1 LIVFTDPDACIDYI
15 TNHQQEKVFFIV
27 SSSVGEQIV
36 PLIDQIDEIDSIYVY
51 CPNEVECAA
60 LWGQFY
66 RKVCGIF
73 VDIDSIC
80 EQLNKNARQCSNTL
94 ISMSSIPSS
103 SVLTNSVNR
112 EQVSLMYSQ
121 LIRDLFLVL
130 KHPTDQPHHA
140 LRDMIL
146 HFTIQYKGYDHGK
159 ALLEEIERDYYSV
172 LSGKANT
179 VPQYKS
185 IWWYTRCSFIFET
198 LNKALRT
205 QDIDMLY
212 KMRFFIVDLYKQL
225 EELYSTAS
233 VSATSVTVYRGQAM
247 SSAEFEKHKLNING
261 LLSISNF
268 LSTSTDRNVA
278 ESFAFASMGQPGIEA
293 VLFEIEIDPKIGK
306 RCPFASIEH
315 LSYFRTEYEVL
326 ISMGSVFRIHSVE
339 RDTDGILNMYLKL
352 TGEEDEELEML
363 ADDIW
368 KKIRS
373 ENDLLSL
380 AKLMRLMG
388 NFEKAEM
395 FLDILMNESTFCD
408 DMQNLALI
416 INEIGLIHEES
427 GDLTIANSYYQKFIE
442 IKQKR
447 QLISSNDSHISST
460 GGVRCRTILEYVE
473 DIQNTHTD
481 KIYEQQEND
490 REALQMYEEKLRL
503 FSPNDSSAIE
513 IYSIIALLHARQGEW
528 QLAQEYVEKTLKESV
543 RFRFNHSTIAE
554 SYERIGLIYE
564 IQERYIDAVN
574 IYEKVLTF
582 LSDDDANQDMV
593 LSNIGHVYEIQSNY
607 EASLEI
613 YMRLLKFQL
622 DILCRDHPRLSDT
635 YASIARSFDSQ
646 HRYEEAYVNLTKA
659 LNIDRITMSSKHPWI
674 KQRQAEIDVIRKK
687 MVVEAVF

>member
-1 LIVFTDPDACIDYI
+1 MD
-15 TNHQQEKVFFIV
+15 H
-27 SSSVGEQIV
+27 
-36 PLIDQIDEIDSIYVY
+36 
-51 CPNEVECAA
+51 
-60 LWGQFY
+60 
-66 RKVCGIF
+66 
-73 VDIDSIC
+73 
-80 EQLNKNARQCSNTL
+80 
-94 ISMSSIPSS
+94 
-103 SVLTNSVNR
+103 
-112 EQVSLMYSQ
+112 
-121 LIRDLFLVL
+121 
-130 KHPTDQPHHA
+130 PHHV

-146 HFTIQYKGYDHGK
+146 HFTVQYQGNNHGL
-159 ALLEEIERDYYSV
+159 ALLDEFDLGYYSPT
-172 LSGKANT
+172 SGTLAA
-179 VPQYKS
+179 QQGKS

-293 VLFEIEIDPKIGK
+293 VLFEIEIDPKLGK

-339 RDTDGILNMYLKL
+339 RDNNGIWNMHLKL

-373 ENDLLSL
+373 GDDLLSL

-395 FLDILMNESTFCD
+395 FLDTLMNESTFCD

-513 IYSIIALLHARQGEW
+513 IYSIIALLHARQGDW
-528 QLAQEYVEKTLKESV
+528 QLAQEHVEKTLKESV
-543 RFRFNHSTIAE
+543 HFRSDRSIIAE